1 MANSGFLRSSAPM
14 RPPVRSM
21 MVAGIGAFVAITV
34 LLYLQAASQLT
45 WLMASFGAS
54 CLIVFALPDSPLA
67 QPRNVIGGHGLSAA
81 TGIAM
86 AHFVGVTPMSMA
98 LAVALAIVLMLWT
111 RTPPSACR
119 CQSDYRDGDGQLM
132 VVFAFSRVVRS
143 SGLGCGGLCNAQIK
157 PFQLPKIL
165 VVNLQHKFVFTLRN
179 NAQILTYSYIVNINS
194 MSLNDSLK

>member
-67 QPRNVIGGHGLSAA
+67 QPRNVIGGHVLSAA

-111 RTPPSACR
+111 RTPHPPAGANPIIVMMMGSSWSFLLFPVLFGAVVLVGVACAMHKLNH
-119 CQSDYRDGDGQLM
+119 QTY
-132 VVFAFSRVVRS
+132 
-143 SGLGCGGLCNAQIK
+143 
-157 PFQLPKIL
+157 PKYW
-165 VVNLQHKFVFTLRN
+165 R
-179 NAQILTYSYIVNINS
+179 
-194 MSLNDSLK
+194 

>member
-54 CLIVFALPDSPLA
+54 CMIVFALLDSPLA
-67 QPRNVIGGHGLSAA
+67 QPRNVIGGHVLSAA

-86 AHFVGVTPMSMA
+86 AHFVGVTPLSMA

-119 CQSDYRDGDGQLM
+119 CQSDYRDGDGQLV
-132 VVFAFSRVVRS
+132 VVFAFPCVVWS
-143 SGLGCGGLCNAQIK
+143 SGLGWGDLCNAQIE
-157 PFQLPKIL
+157 PPNLSQIL
-165 VVNLQHKFVFTLRN
+165 VVKIPKKLISTLYK
-179 NAQILTYSYIVNINS
+179 AI
-194 MSLNDSLK
+194 

>member
-1 MANSGFLRSSAPM
+1 MANSGFFFFFSPT

-34 LLYLQAASQLT
+34 LLYLQAASQFT

-67 QPRNVIGGHGLSAA
+67 QPRNVIGGHVLSAA

-86 AHFVGVTPMSMA
+86 AHFIGVTPVSMA

-111 RTPPSACR
+111 RTPHPPAGANPIIVMMMGSSWSFLLFPVLFGAVVLVGVACAMHKLNH
-119 CQSDYRDGDGQLM
+119 QTY
-132 VVFAFSRVVRS
+132 
-143 SGLGCGGLCNAQIK
+143 
-157 PFQLPKIL
+157 PK
-165 VVNLQHKFVFTLRN
+165 
-179 NAQILTYSYIVNINS
+179 YWW
-194 MSLNDSLK
+194 

>member
-1 MANSGFLRSSAPM
+1 MANSGFLRSSAPV

-21 MVAGIGAFVAITV
+21 LVAGLGAFLAIMV

-67 QPRNVIGGHGLSAA
+67 QPRNVIGGHVLSAA

-86 AHFVGVTPMSMA
+86 AHFVGVTPVSMA

-111 RTPPSACR
+111 RTPHPPA
-119 CQSDYRDGDGQLM
+119 GANPIIVM
-132 VVFAFSRVVRS
+132 VMGS
-143 SGLGCGGLCNAQIK
+143 SWTFLLFPVLLGAV
-157 PFQLPKIL
+157 IL
-165 VVNLQHKFVFTLRN
+165 VAVACAVHKMNRQ
-179 NAQILTYSYIVNINS
+179 AYPKYWW
-194 MSLNDSLK
+194 